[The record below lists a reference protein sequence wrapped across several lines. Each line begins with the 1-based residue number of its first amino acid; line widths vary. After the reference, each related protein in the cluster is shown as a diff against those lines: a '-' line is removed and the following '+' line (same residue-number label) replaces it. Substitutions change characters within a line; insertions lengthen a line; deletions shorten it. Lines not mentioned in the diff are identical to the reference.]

1 MGNTQPWTTT
11 RGMERLLSRELSVS
25 DLVQVL
31 TDLDPS
37 PWRTLI
43 GFEPTCVEREVPFK
57 VSRSNRRSIA
67 DLLLEDSA
75 GNRAVVEVKV
85 GHSFAEDQ
93 QKLYELNVP
102 ETTRLFLSALAIDA
116 DAIDANSDRWTF
128 LPLTNTFEAWTR
140 SSNTTA
146 ATLASEV
153 RDTLPRWDT
162 LVSGVFAEPDSPSAQ
177 PLSALTQKFL
187 ARLVSRRIAAALGE
201 RDINA
206 RAEVASGGGRAIVQ
220 AWANVPGEPK
230 GYFMA
235 DVRWRESRNTG
246 ELRFG
251 IDFEVPDDRDTR
263 RAAYALAQRL
273 DLVLTADKLFAYL
286 ENAHPHLMGLLTRNK
301 RDRPAGHALWTEVV
315 ELGFKS
321 ADNPGGVDGSRTTI
335 QPAFYGDRTLRY
347 QAIVNVDF
355 STATGADVINLIEQV
370 LAYLGAAESALTR
383 QQT

>member
-1 MGNTQPWTTT
+1 
-11 RGMERLLSRELSVS
+11 MERLLSRELSVS

-102 ETTRLFLSALAIDA
+102 ETTHLFLSALAIDA
-116 DAIDANSDRWTF
+116 DAIDANSDRCAS
-128 LPLTNTFEAWTR
+128 LQRTNTLEAWT
-140 SSNTTA
+140 SPSNATA

-153 RDTLPRWDT
+153 HDTLQRWDT
-162 LVSGVFAEPDSPSAQ
+162 LVSGVFAAPGSPSVQ
-177 PLSALTQKFL
+177 PLSTLTQKFL
-187 ARLVSRRIAAALGE
+187 AMVASRRIAAVLRE
-201 RDINA
+201 RDIYA
-206 RAEVASGGGRAIVQ
+206 LAEVTSGGGLAVVQ

-251 IDFEVPDDRDTR
+251 IDFEVPEDRDTR
-263 RAAYALAQRL
+263 KAAYALAQRL
-273 DLVLTADKLFAYL
+273 DLALTADKLFTHL
-286 ENAHPHLMGLLTRNK
+286 EDAHPHLTGLLTRNTK
-301 RDRPAGHALWTEVV
+301 DRPAEHALWPEVV

-321 ADNPGGVDGSRTTI
+321 ADNPGGVNGSRTTI
-335 QPAFYGDRTLRY
+335 KPSFYGDRTLRY
-347 QAIVNVDF
+347 QAIAGVDF
-355 STATGADVINLIEQV
+355 TTATGADLVALIEQV
-370 LAYLGAAESALTR
+370 LAYLRAAESALTR
-383 QQT
+383 QQTQSTPDR